1 MSRSTLPFAVAV
13 VVAAHVLLSAGSVA
27 LAQSPFNN
35 TMPVSPMG
43 QRGAGL
49 PANALPARGG
59 LDRSS
64 PTGGAPAAQPVYGG
78 NNNNGMGEPG
88 SAGAYGGSVPMS
100 LENVGPDYKLRRGD
114 MLSYQVREDRDP
126 MLTLPV
132 TDSGEIEPPY
142 LGRRINAVGK
152 TCGQLQTEVKAA
164 LEREL
169 YVRAT
174 VQLGLN
180 RVSPVQSRGRVYM
193 TGQIRNIG
201 PLELPTDEA
210 LTVSNAILRAG
221 GFRDF
226 ADQNNV
232 RLIRKDGP
240 SGGVQVLVKRIL
252 EGKRNYEDPVLQP
265 GDTILVKEKLINF

>member
-1 MSRSTLPFAVAV
+1 MSRSPSFFLAPAGALLLLLP
-13 VVAAHVLLSAGSVA
+13 AAGPAR
-27 LAQSPFNN
+27 AQSPFNN
-35 TMPVSPMG
+35 TLPNSPMG

-49 PANALPARGG
+49 PANALPARGV
-59 LDRSS
+59 DRSAA
-64 PTGGAPAAQPVYGG
+64 PTAQPVYGG
-78 NNNNGMGEPG
+78 SNGNNGLDPVALG
-88 SAGAYGGSVPMS
+88 AGALPMA
-100 LENVGPDYKLRRGD
+100 LENIGPDYKLRRGD
-114 MLSYQVREDRDP
+114 VLSYQVREDRDP
-126 MLTLPV
+126 MITLPV

-142 LGRRINAVGK
+142 LGRRVNAVGK

-193 TGQIRNIG
+193 TGQVHNIG

-210 LTVSNAILRAG
+210 LTVSKAVLRAG

-226 ADQNNV
+226 ANQRKV
-232 RLIRKDGP
+232 QLIRKDGP
-240 SGGVQVLVKRIL
+240 SKGIEVDVKAALLGRHGV
-252 EGKRNYEDPVLQP
+252 EDPVLQP
-265 GDTILVKEKLINF
+265 GDTVNVPEKLINF

>member
-1 MSRSTLPFAVAV
+1 MCRSTHFFTVAAAVAIN
-13 VVAAHVLLSAGSVA
+13 VLLSAGSVVQ
-27 LAQSPFNN
+27 AQSPFNN
-35 TMPVSPMG
+35 TLPASPMG

-64 PTGGAPAAQPVYGG
+64 FTGAPTAQPVYGG
-78 NNNNGMGEPG
+78 NNGGMTDPG
-88 SAGAYGGSVPMS
+88 LSGATGSSVPMS